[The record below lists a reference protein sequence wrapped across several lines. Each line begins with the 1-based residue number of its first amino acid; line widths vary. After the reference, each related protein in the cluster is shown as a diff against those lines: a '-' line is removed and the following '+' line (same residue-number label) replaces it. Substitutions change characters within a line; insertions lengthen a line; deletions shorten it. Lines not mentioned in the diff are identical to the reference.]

1 MNQLVTAMHDI
12 THLVPGVP
20 AHGDGPAI
28 QQSRRTPANRR
39 VQSPQRHNHSGHHQE
54 PPRVLVGW
62 QNWIAGLGR
71 RNS

>member
-20 AHGDGPAI
+20 AHSDGPAG
-28 QQSRRTPANRR
+28 QQSRQTPANRR
-39 VQSPQRHNHSGHHQE
+39 VKGPQRHNHSRQHQK

-71 RNS
+71 RR